1 MDKDYIRTEKLSVGY
16 RGRVIIGDIN
26 ICLKKGQIMT
36 LIGPN
41 GAGKS
46 TILKNFTRQLMP
58 IGGIVYI
65 DGRAMK
71 DMSGSELAKQ
81 VAMVMTQRIEP
92 ELMTCFDV
100 VSTGRYPYTGKLG
113 LLSESDRHKVNE
125 ALELVQ
131 AAELAMCHFS
141 DVSDGQRQRIMLAR
155 AICQEPEL
163 MILDE
168 PTSYLDI
175 KHKLELLEIL
185 KKLVR
190 EQKMTVM
197 MSLHEL
203 DLAQKLSDV
212 VVCVRE
218 NKIDRCGAPQE
229 IFTSEYIRDLYGITK
244 GSYNAELGF
253 MELEP
258 VAGAPQ
264 VFVIGGNGSGIATY
278 RKLHR
283 EGIAFAAGVLH
294 ENDVEYQVAKE
305 LASVVI
311 TEKAFEPI
319 SEEHFDRA
327 RQVMKRCE
335 KVICCLTEFGTMN
348 EKNRMLYEEGCK

>member
-16 RGRVIIGDIN
+16 RGKVFIGDIN
-26 ICLKKGQIMT
+26 LCLKKGQIMT

-125 ALELVQ
+125 ALKLVQ
-131 AAELAMCHFS
+131 AAELAMCRFS

-155 AICQEPEL
+155 AVCQEPEL

-168 PTSYLDI
+168 PTSFLDI

-190 EQKMTVM
+190 EQNMTVI

-212 VVCVRE
+212 VVCIRE
-218 NKIDRCGAPQE
+218 NKIDRCGPPQE

-258 VAGAPQ
+258 VTGTPK

-283 EGIAFAAGVLH
+283 EGTAFAAGVLH
-294 ENDVEYQVAKE
+294 ENDVEYQVAKK
-305 LASVVI
+305 LASIVI

-319 SEEHFDRA
+319 SEEHYDRA
-327 RQVMKRCE
+327 RKVMKNCE